1 MANKSWK
8 VITSKQIVDNPYTQ
22 VFMQSIELPDG
33 RLIEDWPI
41 IQALDYVNA
50 VVLNSENE
58 ALILEGYKHGLGRSS
73 WQVVGGYLEPDEEPL
88 AAVMRELLEETG
100 YASEHWNHL
109 GSFIVDANRRVGE
122 GHFFLARNAR
132 KVTEPS
138 HDDLE
143 HFDLGW
149 VSVDELKLALADGRI
164 GVLSYAIN
172 ISLAL
177 NFLRS

>member
-1 MANKSWK
+1 MAGQSWK
-8 VITSKQIVDNPYTQ
+8 VVKTKQIVDNPYTQ

-33 RLIEDWPI
+33 RLIENWPI
-41 IQALDYVNA
+41 IQTLDYVNA
-50 VVLNSENE
+50 LVISDDNE
-58 ALILEGYKHGLGRSS
+58 AMILEGYKHGLGRSS
-73 WQVVGGYLEPDEEPL
+73 WQVLGGYLEPDEEPL
-88 AAVMRELLEETG
+88 AAVKRELLEETG
-100 YASEHWNHL
+100 YASEHWKHL
-109 GSFIVDANRRVGE
+109 GSYVVDANRRVGE

-143 HFDLGW
+143 YFDLRW
-149 VSVDELKLALADGRI
+149 VSLDTLKVALRDGRV

-177 NFLRS
+177 NFLQL